1 LFHGCFRQDPVDS
14 VIIDEKKRGVIR
26 IDNKKGFTRKE
37 ELWNSI
43 SHGAGAAF
51 AVAALVLI
59 SVYAGGTGDQWK
71 IVGGVIFGV
80 SLVVLFLASTLYHG
94 FKEGKAK
101 DVFEIIDHSAIFIL
115 IAGTYTPFTLVNL
128 RGPVGWTIF
137 GIIWTLTLAGI
148 VYKIFFVRKFVIF
161 STLLYIFM
169 GWLIVFAI
177 GPLSET
183 LSSGGLFW
191 LVMGGVLY
199 TLGTPFYIIR
209 RIPYNHAIWH
219 FFVLGGSVCH
229 FITVFFYVIL
239 A

>member
-1 LFHGCFRQDPVDS
+1 M
-14 VIIDEKKRGVIR
+14 IR

-59 SVYAGGTGDQWK
+59 SVYAAGTGDQWK

-177 GPLSET
+177 GPLSQT

>member
-1 LFHGCFRQDPVDS
+1 
-14 VIIDEKKRGVIR
+14 VIKIDKKKR
-26 IDNKKGFTRKE
+26 FTRKE

-80 SLVVLFLASTLYHG
+80 SLIVLFLASTLYHG

-128 RGPVGWTIF
+128 RGPLGWTIF

-148 VYKIFFVRKFVIF
+148 IYKIFFVRKFVIF

-177 GPLSET
+177 GPLSQS
-183 LSSGGLFW
+183 LSTGGLFW

>member
-1 LFHGCFRQDPVDS
+1 
-14 VIIDEKKRGVIR
+14 VIR

-59 SVYAGGTGDQWK
+59 SVYAAGTGDQWK

-177 GPLSET
+177 GPLSQT

>member
-1 LFHGCFRQDPVDS
+1 
-14 VIIDEKKRGVIR
+14 VIR

-80 SLVVLFLASTLYHG
+80 SLIVLFLASTLYHG

-177 GPLSET
+177 GPLSQT

>member
-1 LFHGCFRQDPVDS
+1 M
-14 VIIDEKKRGVIR
+14 IR

-177 GPLSET
+177 GPLSQT

>member
-1 LFHGCFRQDPVDS
+1 
-14 VIIDEKKRGVIR
+14 VIR

-177 GPLSET
+177 GPLSQT